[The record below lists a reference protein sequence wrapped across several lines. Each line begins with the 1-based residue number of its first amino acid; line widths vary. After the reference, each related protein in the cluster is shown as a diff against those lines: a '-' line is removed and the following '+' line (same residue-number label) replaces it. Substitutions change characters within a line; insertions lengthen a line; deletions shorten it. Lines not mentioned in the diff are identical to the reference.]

1 MEPSIDLKIYFKDL
15 KFKNLK
21 QIFLMELWNFM
32 EFFFALEIIYSK
44 LFSFEKLFAIKIS
57 FLRIKAFVEY

>member
-1 MEPSIDLKIYFKDL
+1 
-15 KFKNLK
+15 
-21 QIFLMELWNFM
+21 MELWNFM